1 MKKIFLVL
9 LATLIFAMSFSVHGE
24 EERVNLINEHT
35 ETLEMID
42 AEFDDGVFRITNPN
56 KTVLALFGIP
66 GLTNNYTW
74 SGDVKIIEYGDD
86 RTPNGVRLCVG
97 YDVDTGA
104 YLNLI
109 ITRSIGIA
117 AEVRGGGTYIPD
129 VYKLTKEHF
138 DRILDPGAEF
148 HFEVIKNGTHVI
160 LKIDGDVVMDYVF
173 PEEYDYFTEDDDYQ
187 IGFHAEKCAIEVR
200 NLAVYCEDVEI
211 TPEPTETPV
220 PEETETPTPTEAP
233 KTTPTPKKGKP
244 ATESDKGNE
253 VDPFIIA
260 VIVATLVIISVT
272 VAVVVIRRKKN

>member
-56 KTVLALFGIP
+56 KPVLALLGIP

-173 PEEYDYFTEDDDYQ
+173 PEEYDYFTEGDDYQ
-187 IGFHAEKCAIEVR
+187 IGFHAENVPLR
-200 NLAVYCEDVEI
+200 L
-211 TPEPTETPV
+211 ETWQLLRGCGDYTRTYGNSV
-220 PEETETPTPTEAP
+220 PEETETPTPT
-233 KTTPTPKKGKP
+233 KHQKRHQ
-244 ATESDKGNE
+244 
-253 VDPFIIA
+253 
-260 VIVATLVIISVT
+260 LQ
-272 VAVVVIRRKKN
+272 RKENQLRNQIKEMKLIHL